1 MGDKK
6 HQSKEP
12 APGKDAGPE
21 KLANG
26 NAPVENSYE
35 DAMQARIDR
44 LAHRAKNTRRRSF
57 YTTLIVFFV
66 LCFVGAGVLLLSKS
80 CEAGKRFTGSF
91 SWLHGRRR

>member
-1 MGDKK
+1 MDNKK
-6 HQSKEP
+6 DQSKEP
-12 APGKDAGPE
+12 APAKDAVPE
-21 KLANG
+21 KQANG

-35 DAMQARIDR
+35 DAVQARIDR

-57 YTTLIVFFV
+57 FTTLIAFFV
-66 LCFVGAGVLLLSKS
+66 LCFVGAGVLFLSRS